1 MIKAI
6 VVFYKD
12 PDIRNIIIA
21 SAAIVIASWLL
32 AQILASILG
41 KN

>member
-6 VVFYKD
+6 VVFFRD

-21 SAAIVIASWLL
+21 SATIVIASWLL
-32 AQILASILG
+32 AEILANVLG